1 LPVRG
6 DRAPYRQPVVAPI
19 KSATNSLIELG
30 LALTHYGGK
39 LPKRTVDP
47 GGLARKNGIALRIER
62 TAAREID
69 GEVKEWLRTAYD
81 LKR

>member
-1 LPVRG
+1 
-6 DRAPYRQPVVAPI
+6 
-19 KSATNSLIELG
+19 
-30 LALTHYGGK
+30 

-81 LKR
+81 PKR